1 MVRPDLGLQ
10 SRREKGD
17 PGGDSCS
24 VGRASFA
31 PLLHSRLPNRR
42 RSRLS
47 RCPPAQSVFLIMLPV
62 GLVVGLIGVLV
73 FVWGLL
79 GHLDND
85 SGSSSHRR
93 PL

>member
-42 RSRLS
+42 RLR
-47 RCPPAQSVFLIMLPV
+47 VD
-62 GLVVGLIGVLV
+62 GVAIPFYLYAV
-73 FVWGLL
+73 QRWHQELL
-79 GHLDND
+79 DRVPTN
-85 SGSSSHRR
+85 
-93 PL
+93 